1 MLLKH
6 SALYTF
12 GQIIPG
18 LVSLISISIFT
29 RLAEPSAYGQYA
41 VVLGIAMSVS
51 AITFSWIRVG
61 FLRFSSRGGGRRKLF
76 LGMGIRLLGVL
87 GLALMLLAMLAD
99 LIFGSFSFIYN
110 EAIVLCAFAL
120 ACNEFLLTFLQT
132 KLLVS
137 RNIVV
142 NVCRALSFLAVT
154 AFLLSHGLDVYA
166 FVWGFT
172 VSHFVAASVTLGFH
186 WREILS
192 GRTSMIAGKTLL
204 KFGWPTSVKG
214 SISVVAQYADR
225 FFILTMINAAAAGV
239 YAVAFD
245 LTRQTLF
252 LLINAIAMAG
262 IPLIMRLV
270 DQTDKTAAD
279 LQIQKY
285 AMVLLGISV
294 PAFLGLCFVGENVI
308 GLIVGAEF
316 REGAHYLVMFAGAAT
331 LLQGIRVFLT
341 DLVFEIVKMPSRQIP
356 VEVITVC
363 VSITANLILIP
374 HYGAFGAGTAAVLS
388 GVSAL
393 VLSYIL
399 GRRFY
404 RLRLPWDDTAK
415 LALACGVMVVVL
427 YAVRDLSGFTGLIIQ
442 VAAGGGA
449 YVGAVLALNLAGL
462 RHELLAQI
470 ALTCARF
477 KK

>member
-51 AITFSWIRVG
+51 AITFAWVRVG

-76 LGMGIRLLGVL
+76 LGMGIRLLGTL
-87 GLALMLLAMLAD
+87 GLALMLLAILAD
-99 LIFGSFSFIYN
+99 IIFGSFSFIYN

-120 ACNEFLLTFLQT
+120 AFNEFLLTFLQT

-142 NVCRALSFLAVT
+142 NVCRALSFLAIT
-154 AFLLSHGLDVYA
+154 SFLLSRNLEVYA

-172 VSHFVAASVTLGFH
+172 VSHFVAASVTLSFH

-192 GRTSMIAGKTLL
+192 GRASMTAGKTLL

-214 SISVVAQYADR
+214 SISVIAQYADR
-225 FFILTMINAAAAGV
+225 FFILTMINATAAGV

-262 IPLIMRLV
+262 IPLIMKLV
-270 DQTDKTAAD
+270 DQTDKTAAH

-285 AMVLLGISV
+285 AVVLIGISV

-308 GLIVGAEF
+308 SLIVGAEF
-316 REGAHYLVMFAGAAT
+316 REDAHLLVIFAGAAT

-341 DLVFEIVKMPSRQIP
+341 DLVFEIVKKPSRQLP
-356 VEVITVC
+356 VAVIVVC
-363 VSITANLILIP
+363 VSILANLILIP
-374 HYGAFGAGTAAVLS
+374 PFGVIGAGTAAVLS
-388 GVSAL
+388 TGSAL
-393 VLSYIL
+393 IVSSVL
-399 GRRFY
+399 GRRLF
-404 RLRLPWDDTAK
+404 RLSLPIGELAK
-415 LALACGVMVVVL
+415 VALACALMAMAL
-427 YAVRDLSGFTGLIIQ
+427 FLVRDLTGIAGLVIQ
-442 VAAGGGA
+442 VALGA
-449 YVGAVLALNLAGL
+449 SVYGTAACALDVAGL
-462 RHELLAQI
+462 RQGLWAMTLRR
-470 ALTCARF
+470 TARLS
-477 KK
+477 K